1 MIPRN
6 VVIPAVILLLLATG
20 MSLYLWQLRR
30 REASSTRPP
39 RVATQH
45 VTPPVSGP
53 TENVTVFVVYDTP
66 GELRT
71 QSISIPI
78 FSDRQRRAEE
88 LLRGLLNIYA
98 EKNSPHPLAPG
109 AEVREVYLVSPDL
122 AVIDVSSALADGHTS
137 GVLAEELTVVSLIQT
152 LTRNIPG
159 IMRVKILADGK
170 ERETLAGHA
179 DLSGFY
185 DVSQVSQVAQ
195 QLTRQ

>member
-6 VVIPAVILLLLATG
+6 VVIPAVILLSFATG
-20 MSLYLWQLRR
+20 MSIYLWQLRR
-30 REASSTRPP
+30 REASSTRPA
-39 RVATQH
+39 RVAAQH

-53 TENVTVFVVYDTP
+53 TENVTVFVVYDNP

-71 QSISIPI
+71 QSISIPLS
-78 FSDRQRRAEE
+78 SDRQRRAED
-88 LLRGLLNIYA
+88 LLHGLMNIYA

-109 AEVREVYLVSPDL
+109 AEIRGVYLVNPDL

-137 GVLAEELTVVSLIQT
+137 GVLAEELTIVSMIQT
-152 LTRNIPG
+152 LTGNVPG

-185 DVSQVSQVAQ
+185 DVSQVSQVSK
-195 QLTRQ
+195 QLARQ